1 MAAATLPLTLMLT
14 CGVQTMSDSEMEQ
27 LLLKNRTIQQAVRH
41 CPDSGTVL
49 HVTLP
54 VMRAWLEVTKNQE
67 DCVQLYGELMTTIK
81 ASEARVLSER
91 AEAWLLIAI
100 HLAKQHDWPKK
111 LTLQP
116 RCIGTVWYQ

>member
-27 LLLKNRTIQQAVRH
+27 LILKNRTIQQAVRH

-81 ASEARVLSER
+81 ASEAVEKAVL
-91 AEAWLLIAI
+91 
-100 HLAKQHDWPKK
+100 
-111 LTLQP
+111 
-116 RCIGTVWYQ
+116 GTVGPVRKSRGLAVDRNPPGKAA